1 MQTIITV
8 IKKEL
13 KDTLRDKKTLFSA
26 IILPALA
33 IPLLLL
39 GVSSLQKSLIDK
51 ENVKE
56 LKVVLMNAPEAVA
69 EQFQD
74 ETISLLASTNLENAK
89 DSVANEVFDAV
100 LVFDSSFKDKVDSLE
115 TGEVE
120 LYYKSTNIMVQRRVE
135 EKLNAYKAL
144 ILDQRMTKLNIPAP
158 VLQPVQVETINVA
171 SAKEQ
176 IGDTIG
182 GFIPYIF
189 ILFCFMGCM
198 YPALDLIT
206 GEKERGTIETLLT
219 VPASRFSIL
228 IGKTITIALVGVVAA
243 VMTIGG
249 MVVALNLGTGIPPS
263 FMETLG
269 DMLSF
274 KFIFMLFAMLLPLSF
289 FFAGVLSA
297 MVVRTSSFKEAQS
310 YVTPMSFVVIV
321 PAMIAMMPGV
331 ELNFQLAFIPILNVA
346 LATKEIIGG
355 TINLGHFAVIVLSLI
370 VFATL
375 AVFVSYQQFSQEKN
389 VLK

>member
-1 MQTIITV
+1 MHTILTV

-39 GVSSLQKSLIDK
+39 GVSSLQKNLINK
-51 ENVKE
+51 EKE
-56 LKVVLMNAPEAVA
+56 KQLKVVLINAPEAVSA
-69 EQFQD
+69 QFQD
-74 ETISLLASTNLENAK
+74 ESITLLASMDLNQAK
-89 DSVANEVFDAV
+89 DSVASEDLDAV
-100 LVFDSSFKDKVDSLE
+100 LEFAPSFATNIDSFKKGV
-115 TGEVE
+115 VNM
-120 LYYKSTNIMVQRRVE
+120 YYKSTNIMVERRLK
-135 EKLNAYKAL
+135 EKLDAYEAIVL
-144 ILDQRMTKLNIPAP
+144 NQRMEQLNIAKET
-158 VLQPVQVETINVA
+158 LTPVQLETINVA

-176 IGDTIG
+176 IGKSIG

-228 IGKTITIALVGVVAA
+228 IGKTITIALVGVVAS

-249 MVVALNLGTGIPPS
+249 MILALNLGSDIPAS
-263 FMETLG
+263 FMDSIA
-269 DMLSF
+269 DMLSL
-274 KFIFMLFAMLLPLSF
+274 KFILMLFAMLLPLSF

-310 YVTPMSFVVIV
+310 YVTPMTFVVII
-321 PAMIAMMPGV
+321 PALVATMPGV
-331 ELNFQLAFIPILNVA
+331 ELNWQFALIPILNVA
-346 LATKEIIGG
+346 LATKEIIAG
-355 TINLGHFAVIVLSLI
+355 TIHLGQYITIVFSLI

-375 AVFVSYQQFSQEKN
+375 SVLISYKQFSQEKN